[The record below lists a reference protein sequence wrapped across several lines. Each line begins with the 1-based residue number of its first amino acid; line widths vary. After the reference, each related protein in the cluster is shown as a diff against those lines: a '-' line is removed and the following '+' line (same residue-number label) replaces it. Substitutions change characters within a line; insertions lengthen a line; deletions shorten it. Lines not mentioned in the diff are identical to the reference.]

1 MVTKSLSPEANINL
15 FKPAKAFPREI
26 NLAEKAVNLSS
37 IFTAQYIT
45 QYSNAFDEIE
55 LVRYYIYNSTFSLGA
70 GSVKLF

>member
-37 IFTAQYIT
+37 IFAAQYIT
-45 QYSNAFDEIE
+45 QYLNAFYEIK
-55 LVRYYIYNSTFSLGA
+55 LGRYSTFSLGA
-70 GSVKLF
+70 GFVKLF